1 MSDDPRVAEL
11 VTRVCSGARYRT
23 IHPGFVARVAAQELA
38 IGRSVKEAVKST
50 RRRLHQAGAVYFS
63 SAPRYERWL
72 EMLRQAYATGDPT
85 LVQDTCL
92 AVMAGHQSSRERLPI
107 LADFYRDL
115 LQGIGPVR
123 SVLDLACGLNPL
135 AIPWMPLAPGAQYY
149 ARDIFGDLMAFL
161 QQALPMLG
169 VQGDAITADVLLD
182 APGPPAQ
189 LALLLKS
196 IPCLEQIDRD
206 AGERLLV
213 RVPASLVIVSFPTA
227 SLGGRRDRGMLAT
240 YRVRMAQICDAHP
253 WQVREHLFDS
263 ELAYLVDKSA
273 DPALGRTENG

>member
-1 MSDDPRVAEL
+1 MNEDPRVAEL
-11 VTRVCSGARYRT
+11 VTLVCSGARYRA
-23 IHPGFVARVAAQELA
+23 IHPGFVARLAAQELA
-38 IGRSVKEAVKST
+38 RGRSVKEAVKTT
-50 RRRLHQAGAVYFS
+50 RRRLHQAGAVYFA
-63 SAPRYERWL
+63 SAPQYERWL
-72 EMLRQAYATGDPT
+72 DMLMRAQVTGDPT
-85 LVQDTCL
+85 RIQDACL
-92 AVMAGHQSSRERLPI
+92 AIMAGHQSSRERLPI

-135 AIPWMPLAPGAQYY
+135 AIPWMTLAPGAHYY

-161 QQALPMLG
+161 QQALPLLG
-169 VQGDAITADVLLD
+169 VEGDAVTADVLLEE
-182 APGPPAQ
+182 PGPAAQ

-213 RVPASLVIVSFPTA
+213 QVPATLVIVSFPTA

-240 YRVRMAQICDAHP
+240 YRARMAQICDAHP
-253 WQVREHLFDS
+253 WHVREHLFDS
-263 ELAYLVDKSA
+263 ELAYVVDKSA
-273 DPALGRTENG
+273 DPVLGRTENG

>member
-11 VTRVCSGARYRT
+11 VARVCAGARYRA
-23 IHPGFVARVAAQELA
+23 IHPGFVARLAAQELA
-38 IGRSVKEAVKST
+38 IGRSAKEAVKTT

-72 EMLRQAYATGDPT
+72 AMLQRARDTGEPERVRDA
-85 LVQDTCL
+85 CL
-92 AVMAGHQSSRERLPI
+92 AIMAGHQSSRERLPI
-107 LADFYRDL
+107 LAGFYRDL
-115 LQGIGPVR
+115 LQGIGPVS

-135 AIPWMPLAPGAQYY
+135 AIPWMTLAPSAHYY

-161 QQALPMLG
+161 QQALPLLG
-169 VQGDAITADVLLD
+169 VQGEAITADVLVD

-189 LALLLKS
+189 LALLLKT

-213 RVPASLVIVSFPTA
+213 HVPATLVIVSFPTA

-240 YRVRMAQICDAHP
+240 YRARMARICEAHP
-253 WQVREHLFDS
+253 WQVQEHLFDS

-273 DPALGRTENG
+273 DPALGGTENG